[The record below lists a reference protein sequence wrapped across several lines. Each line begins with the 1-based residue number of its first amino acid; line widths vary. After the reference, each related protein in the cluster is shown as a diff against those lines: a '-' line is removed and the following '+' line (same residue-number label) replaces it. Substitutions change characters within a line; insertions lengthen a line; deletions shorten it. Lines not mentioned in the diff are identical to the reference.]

1 MPNLIRNNEDVED
14 VMSGYAVYMLN
25 NNGDMLPMSPMESI
39 KSSIIQMDLAVLRMQ
54 NVLAKVAPPGVKID
68 LDAVAEMDLGT
79 GQKSI
84 GYMKLRELYQETGD
98 IPFRS
103 SKISGENTRNA
114 PIEAIIS
121 GYGNMLQEQ
130 IAIYNFELNN
140 IRDYLGINEVKDGSG
155 VPARMGLGV
164 ANGAVQ
170 ASNMSTAHIYNGYI
184 SILTDTAKATAIL
197 LWDALNTP
205 ETNDMYIRL
214 LGKSMLT
221 LLNTIRI

>member
-1 MPNLIRNNEDVED
+1 
-14 VMSGYAVYMLN
+14 
-25 NNGDMLPMSPMESI
+25 
-39 KSSIIQMDLAVLRMQ
+39 
-54 NVLAKVAPPGVKID
+54 
-68 LDAVAEMDLGT
+68 
-79 GQKSI
+79 
-84 GYMKLRELYQETGD
+84 
-98 IPFRS
+98 
-103 SKISGENTRNA
+103 
-114 PIEAIIS
+114 
-121 GYGNMLQEQ
+121 MLQEQ

-214 LGKSMLT
+214 LGKSNADFIKYNKDLT
-221 LLNTIRI
+221 RSNYATKISVNMGAEDMQWLSEFLAIAYLQHPY